1 MSRRLHG
8 RELRGDTRCK
18 RYLRNALRAFL
29 AVLLLSFLVKETHSA
44 TIPPVPYDDAAQDLL
59 LKKTINRK
67 PLSPSDERAKA
78 KILGLLP
85 KGEKSGTL
93 YSSPNVDIGYISSAN
108 DLSVEILTTDI
119 DMAKKEAVDW
129 FMIQGFSQKA
139 ICDYP
144 VSFYLNLDVAE
155 SLRDKNIVF
164 NPLADWCKPNSQK
177 NNPRK

>member
-1 MSRRLHG
+1 MSRRPNG
-8 RELRGDTRCK
+8 RELRGDTRRK
-18 RYLRNALRAFL
+18 GNLRNALRAFL
-29 AVLLLSFLVKETHSA
+29 AVLLLSFLAIEALSEA
-44 TIPPVPYDDAAQDLL
+44 TLPVPYDEAGEDLL

-67 PLSPSDERAKA
+67 PLSPNDERAKA

-85 KGEKSGTL
+85 AGKKSGML

-119 DMAKKEAVDW
+119 DMAKKEAVNW
-129 FMIQGFSQKA
+129 FISQGFSQKA

-155 SLRDKNIVF
+155 SLRGKEMVF
-164 NPLADWCKPNSQK
+164 DPLADGCNPNSQK
-177 NNPRK
+177 INPRK